1 MSVLFCL
8 CVIKLY
14 YTNLLY
20 TLNREA
26 KVKYI
31 LLESHKRMNFKSN
44 FEDISI
50 SLLQIKKENFEE
62 LYLVASDPIIWEQH
76 PENDRW
82 KKEKFSIFYKNGLQ
96 NKFGFL
102 LIFDKHKNEI
112 IGSTRFY
119 SYDKMD
125 KAIRIGFTFI
135 SQKHWGTSINFQV
148 KKMMLDYTFKYL
160 DKVYFDIGINN
171 FRSRKAVE
179 KLGASLFSDNKKG
192 NVVYIL
198 KKNQFINLVDVN
210 YQ

>member
-1 MSVLFCL
+1 
-8 CVIKLY
+8 
-14 YTNLLY
+14 
-20 TLNREA
+20 
-26 KVKYI
+26 
-31 LLESHKRMNFKSN
+31 MNFKSH
-44 FEDISI
+44 FEDSSI

-102 LIFDKHKNEI
+102 LIFDKHKNKI

-119 SYDKMD
+119 SYDKID

-135 SQKHWGTSINFQV
+135 SQEYWGTSINFQV

-192 NVVYIL
+192 NVVYTL
-198 KKNQFINLVDVN
+198 KKNQFIN
-210 YQ
+210 

>member
-1 MSVLFCL
+1 
-8 CVIKLY
+8 
-14 YTNLLY
+14 
-20 TLNREA
+20 
-26 KVKYI
+26 
-31 LLESHKRMNFKSN
+31 MNFKSH
-44 FEDISI
+44 FEDSSI

-135 SQKHWGTSINFQV
+135 SQKYWGTSINFQV

>member
-1 MSVLFCL
+1 
-8 CVIKLY
+8 
-14 YTNLLY
+14 
-20 TLNREA
+20 
-26 KVKYI
+26 
-31 LLESHKRMNFKSN
+31 MNFKSH
-44 FEDISI
+44 FEDTSI

-135 SQKHWGTSINFQV
+135 SQKYWGTSINFQV

-179 KLGASLFSDNKKG
+179 KLGARLFSDNKKG

-198 KKNQFINLVDVN
+198 EKNQFIN
-210 YQ
+210 

>member
-1 MSVLFCL
+1 
-8 CVIKLY
+8 
-14 YTNLLY
+14 
-20 TLNREA
+20 
-26 KVKYI
+26 
-31 LLESHKRMNFKSN
+31 MNFKSH
-44 FEDISI
+44 FEDSSI

-119 SYDKMD
+119 SYDKID

-179 KLGASLFSDNKKG
+179 KLGASLFSDNKNG

-198 KKNQFINLVDVN
+198 KKNQFVNLVDVK

>member
-1 MSVLFCL
+1 
-8 CVIKLY
+8 
-14 YTNLLY
+14 
-20 TLNREA
+20 
-26 KVKYI
+26 
-31 LLESHKRMNFKSN
+31 MNFKSH
-44 FEDISI
+44 FEDSTI
-50 SLLQIKKENFEE
+50 SLFQIKKENFEE
-62 LYLVASDPIIWEQH
+62 LYLVARDPVIWEQH

-82 KKEKFSIFYKNGLQ
+82 TKEKFSIFYKNGLQ

-102 LIFDKHKNEI
+102 LIFDKLKNEI

-119 SYDKMD
+119 SYNKMD

-135 SQKHWGTSINFQV
+135 SQQYWGTSINFQV

-198 KKNQFINLVDVN
+198 KKNNFI
-210 YQ
+210 

>member
-1 MSVLFCL
+1 
-8 CVIKLY
+8 
-14 YTNLLY
+14 
-20 TLNREA
+20 
-26 KVKYI
+26 
-31 LLESHKRMNFKSN
+31 MNFNSH
-44 FEDISI
+44 FEDSSI

-102 LIFDKHKNEI
+102 LIFDKHKNKI

-119 SYDKMD
+119 SYDKID

-135 SQKHWGTSINFQV
+135 SQEHWGTSINFQV

-179 KLGASLFSDNKKG
+179 KLGASLFSDNKRG

-198 KKNQFINLVDVN
+198 KKNQFIN
-210 YQ
+210 

>member
-1 MSVLFCL
+1 
-8 CVIKLY
+8 
-14 YTNLLY
+14 
-20 TLNREA
+20 
-26 KVKYI
+26 
-31 LLESHKRMNFKSN
+31 MNFKSH
-44 FEDISI
+44 FEDSSI
-50 SLLQIKKENFEE
+50 SLVQIKKENFEE

-102 LIFDKHKNEI
+102 LIFDKHKNKI

-119 SYDKMD
+119 SYDKID
-125 KAIRIGFTFI
+125 EAIRIGFTFI

-198 KKNQFINLVDVN
+198 KKNQFIN
-210 YQ
+210 

>member
-1 MSVLFCL
+1 MSNT
-8 CVIKLY
+8 K
-14 YTNLLY
+14 
-20 TLNREA
+20 
-26 KVKYI
+26 
-31 LLESHKRMNFKSN
+31 SMNFKSN
-44 FEDISI
+44 FDNNLF
-50 SLLQIKKENFEE
+50 SLIQIKKEDFLE
-62 LYLVASDPIIWEQH
+62 LYFVAKDYNIWEQH

-119 SYDKMD
+119 AYDKVD

-171 FRSRKAVE
+171 FM
-179 KLGASLFSDNKKG
+179 
-192 NVVYIL
+192 
-198 KKNQFINLVDVN
+198 
-210 YQ
+210 

>member
-1 MSVLFCL
+1 
-8 CVIKLY
+8 
-14 YTNLLY
+14 
-20 TLNREA
+20 
-26 KVKYI
+26 
-31 LLESHKRMNFKSN
+31 MNFKSH
-44 FEDISI
+44 FEDSSI

-135 SQKHWGTSINFQV
+135 SQEAFVH
-148 KKMMLDYTFKYL
+148 
-160 DKVYFDIGINN
+160 
-171 FRSRKAVE
+171 
-179 KLGASLFSDNKKG
+179 
-192 NVVYIL
+192 
-198 KKNQFINLVDVN
+198 NLH
-210 YQ
+210 

>member
-1 MSVLFCL
+1 
-8 CVIKLY
+8 
-14 YTNLLY
+14 
-20 TLNREA
+20 
-26 KVKYI
+26 
-31 LLESHKRMNFKSN
+31 MNFKSH
-44 FEDISI
+44 FEDSSI

-102 LIFDKHKNEI
+102 LIFDKHKNKI

-135 SQKHWGTSINFQV
+135 SQKYWGTSINFQV

-160 DKVYFDIGINN
+160 DKVYFDIGKNN

-179 KLGASLFSDNKKG
+179 KLGARLFLDNKKG

-198 KKNQFINLVDVN
+198 KKNEFIN
-210 YQ
+210 